1 MGPYIFWSCILIGS
15 TGLCDEIFETF
26 DLRTFFEFCME
37 TSYIEKPWICCINF
51 KDFFRATGKRER
63 YFKSDFTPTHMLL
76 AVLQNGNGL
85 MMSTL
90 DSDTSS
96 AQTGW
101 STCMITLLLYYSCP
115 SYGSHSQQSA
125 QPNQVKT
132 SQSQLGLA
140 YSRGVWWYPGFII
153 N

>member
-1 MGPYIFWSCILIGS
+1 MKSLKHLILGPFLNFVWRPRKLKNPEYVALISKIFSC
-15 TGLCDEIFETF
+15 E
-26 DLRTFFEFCME
+26 
-37 TSYIEKPWICCINF
+37 N
-51 KDFFRATGKRER
+51 AGKRER

-140 YSRGVWWYPGFII
+140 YSRGVW
-153 N
+153 